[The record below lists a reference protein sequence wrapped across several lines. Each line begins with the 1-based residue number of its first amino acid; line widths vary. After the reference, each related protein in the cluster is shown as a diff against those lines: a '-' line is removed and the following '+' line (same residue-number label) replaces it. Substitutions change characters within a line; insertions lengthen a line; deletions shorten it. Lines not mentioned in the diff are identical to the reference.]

1 MNKKQFQ
8 ILYGIVLIIVGIGV
22 FFKIPYVMPKILEI
36 NYFANA
42 TLVIEFSFYFLGGL
56 VVLAGVKKIY
66 KFINDST
73 GDI

>member
-8 ILYGIVLIIVGIGV
+8 IVYGIVLVAVGIGV
-22 FFKIPYVMPKILEI
+22 FLKVPYVMPKVVTI
-36 NYFANA
+36 NYFAGA

-56 VVLAGVKKIY
+56 VVLAGAKKIF
-66 KFINDST
+66 KFMNST

>member
-8 ILYGIVLIIVGIGV
+8 IVYGIVLIVVGIGV
-22 FFKIPYVMPKILEI
+22 FFKIPYVMPKVVAI
-36 NYFANA
+36 NYFAHA

-56 VVLAGVKKIY
+56 IILAGAKKI
-66 KFINDST
+66 FNILNST

>member
-22 FFKIPYVMPKILEI
+22 FFKIPYVMPEIIKI

-42 TLVIEFSFYFLGGL
+42 TLVIEFSFYLLGGL

-66 KFINDST
+66 KFINSS
-73 GDI
+73 GDV